1 MPQIPNLDVPRI
13 PPCHGMAPEQI
24 TSRNDIRGESWL
36 LDQWGTG
43 HPVISGTVIGRNAQA
58 CGIVALHSSVSSVHA
73 RIELQRSGTWRVV
86 DLGSL
91 NGIKVNEQAVRDST
105 LREGDILLVGEVGF
119 CFTQRAPSTIEEQS
133 GPGWT
138 VRSPLTNLPVRIRL
152 HCGEET
158 IVLVRQTE
166 GGVVEVGE
174 GRVRLATLE
183 YALVRALIERQLHAE
198 DASNTFLT
206 TRELIDKLSF
216 RSRAA
221 DSENVRE
228 LVRRVRQKL
237 SDLISTPLIESE
249 RGSGYRLLWTVGERT
264 ASLSSTPHATVDPA
278 AGVRMT
284 RAK

>member
-1 MPQIPNLDVPRI
+1 
-13 PPCHGMAPEQI
+13 MAPEQI
-24 TSRNDIRGESWL
+24 TSRHDIRGESWL
-36 LDQWGTG
+36 VDQWGNS
-43 HPVISGTVIGRNAQA
+43 HPVVSGTVIGRNAQA
-58 CGIVALHSSVSSVHA
+58 CGIIALHSSVSSVHA

-91 NGIKVNEQAVRDST
+91 NGIQVNAQAVRDSK

-119 CFTQRAPSTIEEQS
+119 CFTQRAPSSMEELS

-138 VRSPLTNLPVRIRL
+138 VRTPLTNLPVRITL

-158 IVLVRQTE
+158 IVLVRQAE

-198 DASNTFLT
+198 DASDTFLS

-237 SDLISTPLIESE
+237 SGLISTPLIESE
-249 RGSGYRLLWTVGERT
+249 RGSGYKLLWTTAER
-264 ASLSSTPHATVDPA
+264 AAGAGSTSHATVDA
-278 AGVRMT
+278 VAGVGMARE
-284 RAK
+284 K